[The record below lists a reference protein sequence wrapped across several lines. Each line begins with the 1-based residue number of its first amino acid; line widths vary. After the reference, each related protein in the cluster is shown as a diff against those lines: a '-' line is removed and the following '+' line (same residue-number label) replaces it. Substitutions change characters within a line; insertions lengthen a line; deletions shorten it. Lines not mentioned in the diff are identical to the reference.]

1 MIREKY
7 RVEERYADCSTYL
20 LHGIY
25 NNLQSAVNKKNKLLK
40 SGIKIENLSIIKETT
55 IVKREIMVEGCF

>member
-7 RVEERYADCSTYL
+7 RVEEHYADCTNYL

-25 NNLQSAVNKKNKLLK
+25 NNLKSAVNKKNKLLK
-40 SGIKIENLSIIKETT
+40 SGIKIENLSIVKETT
-55 IVKREIMVEGCF
+55 IVKREIIVEGCF